1 MHRLRLFGR
10 ASTAFAGAAAAS
22 SFARESAS
30 EGLLEDAGKDA
41 GKAVSLVEQL
51 TKVPPFDPHGS
62 RYDMQTYGGRC
73 LHFFSVIG
81 DLSTLTTTQA
91 QVERYKEQLSQAG
104 AEDLPTD
111 AELWRARQVLEAV
124 VHPQSGEVIPAVLRF
139 SFFAPANLVICAG
152 LLSPGATLART
163 AFFQWLNQ
171 TYNMGVNYANRS
183 SGDVSTATLGV
194 AYGAALS
201 SALAIALGMQ
211 AAVKRLSGG
220 GSGGGLMRLTVG
232 RPVQA
237 GTGPHLCERAAAAPP
252 QGIAQRLGLKAPP
265 QGSAQAALWR
275 PGSDQAVTSSVDH
288 TWRAHTRALHAPV
301 PHTQV
306 PALAVSVGGVINL
319 LMTRGHELRQG
330 VAVHAADGTPL
341 GESV

>member
-1 MHRLRLFGR
+1 MHRFRLFGR
-10 ASTAFAGAAAAS
+10 ASAAFAGAAAAS

-30 EGLLEDAGKDA
+30 EGLREDTGKDA
-41 GKAVSLVEQL
+41 GKAGSLVEQL

-171 TYNMGVNYANRS
+171 TYNVAVNYANRS
-183 SGDVSTATLGV
+183 SGDVSPATLGA
-194 AYGAALS
+194 AYCAATS
-201 SALAIALGMQ
+201 SSLAIALGLQ
-211 AAVKRLSGG
+211 AAAKRLSGG
-220 GSGGGLMRLTVG
+220 GGGGGLMRLTVG

-252 QGIAQRLGLKAPP
+252 QRHRPKGTP
-265 QGSAQAALWR
+265 QAALW
-275 PGSDQAVTSSVDH
+275 
-288 TWRAHTRALHAPV
+288 
-301 PHTQV
+301 
-306 PALAVSVGGVINL
+306 
-319 LMTRGHELRQG
+319 
-330 VAVHAADGTPL
+330 
-341 GESV
+341 

>member
-104 AEDLPTD
+104 AEDPPTD

-220 GSGGGLMRLTVG
+220 GGGGGLMRLTVG

-252 QGIAQRLGLKAPP
+252 QGTASRHRLKARP
-265 QGSAQAALWR
+265 QGTASRL
-275 PGSDQAVTSSVDH
+275 PCSDQAVT
-288 TWRAHTRALHAPV
+288 RR
-301 PHTQV
+301 
-306 PALAVSVGGVINL
+306 
-319 LMTRGHELRQG
+319 
-330 VAVHAADGTPL
+330 
-341 GESV
+341 